1 MEEYDN
7 IDVACSICGEGG
19 CDGCPVCNPP
29 CPYCDRLDCVDA
41 QACFRRYDEARRLSV
56 ATFADM
62 EKGWA
67 KRRESHPD
75 EPPF

>member
-41 QACFRRYDEARRLSV
+41 VRCRQAHEEFRRSVVASTADMAKAWSKGDEAG
-56 ATFADM
+56 D
-62 EKGWA
+62 
-67 KRRESHPD
+67 
-75 EPPF
+75 PPF